1 MKLSATFGVEGD
13 PAARASV
20 EVLSQMK
27 ALGGEAAAV
36 AAPKPALP
44 DERKAAG
51 VANALEAAGL
61 KKRGEEKGGAEEE
74 DEEP

>member
-1 MKLSATFGVEGD
+1 MVAQL
-13 PAARASV
+13 
-20 EVLSQMK
+20 K
-27 ALGGEAAAV
+27 ALGGEVTAV

-44 DERKAAG
+44 DERKASG

-61 KKRGEEKGGAEEE
+61 KKRGEEKGAAEQE